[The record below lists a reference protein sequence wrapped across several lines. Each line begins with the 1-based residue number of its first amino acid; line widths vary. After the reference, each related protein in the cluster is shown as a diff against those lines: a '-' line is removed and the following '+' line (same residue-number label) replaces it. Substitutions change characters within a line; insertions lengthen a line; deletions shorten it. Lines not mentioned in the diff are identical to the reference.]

1 MKKSTV
7 LKTLTLVLAIALCA
21 LLLAACVPEPEP
33 TPQNNAYPIPEDL
46 VINVEIYE
54 GATLLGTITE
64 SALEGIAQE
73 IVTMTTTNSMGT
85 EKTESYVAYSISAI
99 LNKLGITLPA
109 VTSVKTEATDAYV
122 SSFDITSLAA
132 SYLTIGFE
140 EDGAFVEDTK
150 TKNNKV
156 VMQAPRFILDKTSV
170 SSNDVTKMVARII
183 VNPTAPYEIPENL
196 DVDVEIYEGATL
208 LGTVSNATLEAVFQ
222 QIVTITTVK
231 DEVETTSAYV
241 SYSMNDIFHELDI
254 ALPQAITS
262 VNVVATD
269 EYETNFLITSLD
281 AAYLTIGFEDDG
293 EFAEDIKTKNNT
305 VTVQAPRF
313 ISDKASASS
322 NSVTKMV
329 AKIIIN
335 PAA

>member
-7 LKTLTLVLAIALCA
+7 LKTLTLILAIALCA
-21 LLLAACVPEPEP
+21 LLLAACAPEPEP
-33 TPQNNAYPIPEDL
+33 APQNTAYPIPEDL
-46 VINVEIYE
+46 AVNVELFE
-54 GATLLGTITE
+54 GGRLIGTITE
-64 SALEGIAQE
+64 STLEGITQE
-73 IVTMTTTNSMGT
+73 IVTMTTANSMGT

-109 VTSVKTEATDAYV
+109 VTSVKIEATDAYV

-140 EDGAFVEDTK
+140 EDGAFVEDAK

-156 VMQAPRFILDKTSV
+156 VMQAPRFILDKASV
-170 SSNDVTKMVARII
+170 SSNDVTKMAARII
-183 VNPTAPYEIPENL
+183 VNPVTPYEIPENL
-196 DVDVEIYEGATL
+196 EVNVKIYEGETL
-208 LGTVSNATLEAVFQ
+208 LGTVSNATLEEIFQ
-222 QIVTITTVK
+222 QVVTITTVK

-241 SYSMNDIFHELDI
+241 CYAMKDIFYELDI
-254 ALPQAITS
+254 EFPQAVAS
-262 VNVVATD
+262 VDIIATD
-269 EYETNFLITSLD
+269 EYETNFTITSLD

-293 EFAEDIKTKNNT
+293 AFAEDIKTKNSI

-313 ISDKASASS
+313 ISDKTSASA